1 MQMFDIA
8 GLRARSAVP
17 IALLFLLSQ
26 GCIADPTQ
34 PDVPDSGAP
43 PVPPADGG
51 APPVDGGAPPP
62 PPVLPPFLS
71 ADEPRYYFGEEEEE
85 EEEEE
90 ETVPGTMPV
99 LQEEYVQ
106 YHLLPDGMLVN
117 LRSSRGLQIIDMSN
131 AAQPAVV
138 GRLSLDANPSRLLV
152 TGNHAILLAS
162 QRQRGKRVDV
172 GLGIAEEDVGF
183 IYLVDLSDRT
193 APRVVDTFIHEGYSG
208 NPILAD
214 RNGQPFLYMIRD
226 VTRRFGNGDGSVT
239 PRSVRMLDSY
249 RITDDSLVAVAQL
262 ELPATSQFVRP
273 QSDVVLVARGPLG
286 FDQPSEIS
294 IIDISASDGSITQR
308 GTVAVAGQVESRHHM
323 DLRNGMLRVFSGPT
337 LFEVASHLQIW
348 NATDLDAPIL
358 ADEETFGGD
367 GELYGA
373 MLLEDRAFAT
383 TYDPAS
389 PVDPFHAFTI
399 DGAGNITQR
408 SEFVVPEWNDLFH
421 PVLGDTRM
429 IGVNIDAPDWNP
441 ELATVSLYDI
451 TDPANPSPLVARV
464 EVSGE
469 GVGNA
474 LASASWKYEALTVHE
489 NSVNVQAPTGE
500 IETGLLLLPF
510 ESDWFENNRVHHQH
524 GAQMFTFSST
534 TITRR
539 GLLLHSPFRPN
550 NFHGEVGNVV
560 GSLSRTEL
568 TLSDLGDVDQPT
580 ELGRVELMPEYS
592 DILSYGAHRVRLK
605 DPLGSSQLYQLHQP
619 LEVQVISSAED
630 ADLALPVASFQLPF
644 GSEIFKVGE
653 SLLAAVRTGFDGL
666 TRITIYDL
674 ADPRQPRQTGH
685 LDISAIPNLP
695 TWSQRG
701 EARPAIYAVG
711 NALVLLD
718 QHRHDETDEAGNTEC
733 RTTLT
738 QEITCA
744 GQVGCTYA
752 AGEQACYDDAEG
764 AQFCEGGFA
773 RCTDHGN
780 GDSTCEPR
788 AADELEGVTPNTS
801 CGPVVRYRSWR
812 QLELHVVVL
821 TDPASP
827 ALLDPILMSP
837 EHDAVSVLAH
847 GSELYVST
855 RVPLAAPA
863 DPRPHAA
870 YYLTR
875 IDLSQPAQPVVDP
888 AISVP
893 GELISVQGGTLLM
906 RDAVWGQ
913 QFIETALAQIRI
925 VGGHALLERY
935 HRFVERSVGNV
946 VADDTG
952 LVAAKHGQVWGRP
965 WYHAVGA
972 FDDTLILMRMGPAPS
987 PPGADVPGFDV
998 LSEKAVEHGP
1008 DPFLL
1013 AEQRLFL
1020 RHYDA
1025 LQIIDVSSPALPV
1038 PRATFLTNGDFS
1050 DPLLENGELLLAA
1063 GTSGILQIDLDTDN
1077 LLDATP

>member
-1 MQMFDIA
+1 MFGIA
-8 GLRARSAVP
+8 GLRTRSAVP
-17 IALLFLLSQ
+17 VALLFLLGQ

-43 PVPPADGG
+43 VPVPPADGG

-71 ADEPRYYFGEEEEE
+71 ADEPRYYSLGEEEEE

-99 LQEEYVQ
+99 LEEEYAQ
-106 YHLLPDGMLVN
+106 YRILPDGMLVN

-131 AAQPAVV
+131 AAQPVVV
-138 GRLSLDANPSRLLV
+138 GRLSLDANPSQLLV
-152 TGNHAILLAS
+152 TGNHAIVLAN

-172 GLGIAEEDVGF
+172 GLGIAEENVDMIF
-183 IYLVDLSDRT
+183 LVDLSDRT
-193 APRVVDTFIHEGYSG
+193 APRVVDTLIYEGSG
-208 NPILAD
+208 WDAILAD
-214 RNGQPFLYMIRD
+214 RNGQPFLYMIRS
-226 VTRRFGNGDGSVT
+226 VTRRFQNGDGSV
-239 PRSVRMLDSY
+239 RAQFLRMIDSY
-249 RITDDSLVAVAQL
+249 RISDDSLVAVAQL
-262 ELPATSQFVRP
+262 ELPATTEYVRL
-273 QSDVVLVARGPLG
+273 QSDVVLVARLTPGLG
-286 FDQPSEIS
+286 QPSEIS

-308 GTVAVAGQVESRHHM
+308 GTVAVAGQVESPHHM
-323 DLRNGMLRVFSGPT
+323 DLRNGMLRAFSGPT

-348 NATDLDAPIL
+348 NATNLDAPIL
-358 ADEETFGGD
+358 VDEETFGVD
-367 GELYGA
+367 GELYGTV
-373 MLLEDRAFAT
+373 LLEDRAFAT

-429 IGVNIDAPDWNP
+429 IGVDIDAPDWNP

-510 ESDWFENNRVHHQH
+510 ESDWFENNRRHHQH

-539 GLLLHSPFRPN
+539 GLVLHSPFRPR
-550 NFHGEVGNVV
+550 NFHSEVGNVV
-560 GSLSRTEL
+560 GNLSRTEL

-592 DILSYGAHRVRLK
+592 DILSYGAYRVRLK
-605 DPLGSSQLYQLHQP
+605 DPRGLSLLYQLHQP
-619 LEVQVISSAED
+619 LEAQVISSAED
-630 ADLALPVASFQLPF
+630 ANLALPVASFQLPF
-644 GSEIFKVGE
+644 GSKIFKVGE
-653 SLLAAVRTGFDGL
+653 SLLAAVRTGADGL
-666 TRITIYDL
+666 TRIRIYDL
-674 ADPRQPRQTGH
+674 ADPRQPRQTGQ

-701 EARPAIYAVG
+701 EVRPAIHAVG

-718 QHRHDETDEAGNTEC
+718 QHAHDEVDETENTEC

-752 AGEQACYDDAEG
+752 AGEQTCFDDGEG
-764 AQFCEGGFA
+764 TQFCEGGFA

-788 AADELEGVTPNTS
+788 AADELEGVTPNTF
-801 CGPVVRYRSWR
+801 CGPVARYRNWR
-812 QLELHVVVL
+812 QLELYVVDL
-821 TDPASP
+821 TDPAAPTLRDS
-827 ALLDPILMSP
+827 ILMSP
-837 EHDAVSVLAH
+837 EHHAVSVLAH
-847 GSELYVST
+847 GSEFYVST
-855 RVPLAAPA
+855 TVPFAAPA
-863 DPRPHAA
+863 DPRPHVA

-875 IDLSQPAQPVVDP
+875 IDLSEPAQPVVDP

-893 GELISVQGGTLLM
+893 GELISVQGDTLLM

-998 LSEKAVEHGP
+998 LSENAVEHSP

-1025 LQIIDVSSPALPV
+1025 LQIIDVSNPALPV
-1038 PRATFLTNGDFS
+1038 PRATFLTNGSFS
-1050 DPLLENGELLLAA
+1050 NPLFENGELLLAA
-1063 GTSGILQIDLDTDN
+1063 GTYGIVQIDLDTDN